1 MKAQK
6 DYKSIFSSLGSSTN
20 SQMEKQLQLER
31 EEYGLSLRKRKM
43 NNYLMKKRE
52 KNLNENEEKQKKKN
66 PYEINIS
73 NLDISEEIKNK
84 KYDSPNS
91 FIDSMIIL
99 LESNNINE
107 IKFAITNIRQQT
119 NNMNF
124 PITEMYNRNIVD
136 KLMLVLFN
144 NIKDYEIIYEVTW
157 TIINFVTIINNQNLF
172 SFLTNEPCLQIYI
185 MILNLNDKY
194 LIENIL
200 WLICN
205 TILGNSFANEN
216 LFFSAI
222 PRNYIL
228 KYIET
233 TEINLEITIFCIK
246 ILASLSDTIQKI
258 HSFFDE
264 KDFNNTFFQRHEK
277 VSIDN
282 IKENIFYLED
292 HITIAFLKL
301 MEIQNEEILNNC
313 LFGLSNLSN
322 CSNINIHGL
331 FFSSGLIRK
340 IVINEIKY
348 DENFLSSKLL
358 QLVGNFLS
366 YFDGILDPILQKE
379 ILLYIFNFLKS
390 DNKNQKRDSLWTFS
404 NLLICENVNISNI
417 INSGIMP
424 EIIEILKK
432 EEISNSRECLF
443 IIDAIVSSGEKN
455 IESIINFIKNG
466 EIIKVLISVFE
477 KFYSDKESIKVILDI
492 FTNLFS
498 IGMKY
503 SNLTEG
509 RNIYLEEFQ
518 KYGGNNYIEKLQSYN
533 DQEVNDMV
541 ESIIKSYFNFNII

>member
-228 KYIET
+228 KYIESSQ
-233 TEINLEITIFCIK
+233 INLDITKFCVK
-246 ILASLSDTIQKI
+246 ILSSLSQTIQKI
-258 HSFFDE
+258 HYFFDE
-264 KDFNNTFFQRHEK
+264 EDFNNEFFKRHEK
-277 VSIDN
+277 VSIEN
-282 IKENIFYLED
+282 IKENIFYLEE
-292 HITIAFLKL
+292 HITISFLKL
-301 MEIQNEEILNNC
+301 METQDQEIINDSLY
-313 LFGLSNLSN
+313 GLSQLSN
-322 CSNINIHGL
+322 CSNLKIHEL

-340 IVINEIKY
+340 LLINEIKY
-348 DENFLSSKLL
+348 DENILSSKIL
-358 QLVGNFLS
+358 QLIGNFLS
-366 YFDGILDPILQKE
+366 YFEGILDPLIQNELILY
-379 ILLYIFNFLKS
+379 LLNFLTSKNKS
-390 DNKNQKRDSLWTFS
+390 QKRDCLWTMS
-404 NLLICENVNISNI
+404 NFLICKNINISNI
-417 INSGIMP
+417 INSGIIP
-424 EIIEILKK
+424 EILEILKT
-432 EEISNSRECLF
+432 EEIQISRECLF
-443 IIDAIVSSGEKN
+443 IIDGIISSNYN
-455 IESIINFIKNG
+455 IETISLFIKNG
-466 EIIKVLISVFE
+466 EIIKILISVIE
-477 KFYSDKESIKVILDI
+477 KFYSDKESILVILDI
-492 FTNLFS
+492 FTNIFNLGS
-498 IGMKY
+498 KLSY
-503 SNLTEG
+503 LTEG